1 MIPKH
6 LKPQRGLGSQV
17 TSHRRRER
25 DRIRRIQSDR
35 DQRRMD
41 IARQELVEAKGRL
54 ANSGRQL
61 SYEQAL
67 LLSIVVAQTA
77 VMRSYGLR
85 QTIDSGIGWT
95 ANDIIA
101 FTNFQKITVRYP
113 GSAMPDESSSNDAK
127 LDAIAA
133 IRGVIQHE
141 MGHLRFT
148 IPFKELVEQG
158 HGEVN
163 EIGHTR
169 VAYEYHEDDDTF
181 SYRTVDTANLHR
193 AWNVLE
199 DQRMET
205 LVVKSVP
212 RISSYFCSMIYTH
225 LLDSDT
231 PDDDEVGQWIM
242 FAGRQYLPD
251 FLRSHALIKFIQAH
265 GADKAQ
271 QWYDLVEKYKTS
283 TDAFHMVCT
292 VLEAMDFLT
301 SLGDG
306 DYSTS
311 EHRDRREP
319 NWWETVEKMEKSPEA
334 TPDNACEPSS
344 EDLNKMAGDGN
355 DGSGDGSGDGSSEP
369 AKSKSSTSDT
379 QSDKDKVADE
389 GGSHGVSEQSHADDR
404 QQGSGAS
411 ATGDHDMHATQSVR
425 DMVRDALNDAR
436 QQQRSDSDN
445 KRTLSNTNQR
455 WNASDGELPEE
466 PSIGTAFTSEM
477 LQVCDQLTIGIKQ
490 ALTEIETASQPAWL
504 SHQESGILDPLSYR
518 TKQTGALDYHRRLDG
533 EANSGI
539 DLHVSMLSDVSGSM
553 GGDNIRELSMGIYA
567 MRRACDELGI
577 TTSFVNWSSG
587 AYRVWDEE
595 EVAPVVWAPSGGT
608 DPLPALQAA
617 VWHNKRGASAHL
629 IFVFTDGQFGYNVD
643 LSRYSEG
650 ERRVIL
656 LVLGEKN
663 PWHNDNYGADEHIY
677 IQSCLE
683 LPEQLAH
690 AIKQLDLN

>member
-41 IARQELVEAKGRL
+41 IARQELLQASNRL
-54 ANSGRQL
+54 MNSGRQL

-67 LLSIVVAQTA
+67 LLSTTVAQTA

-85 QTIDSGIGWT
+85 QTIDAGVSWT
-95 ANDIIA
+95 LHDIMA
-101 FTNFQKITVRYP
+101 FTDFNKITVRYP
-113 GSAMPDESSSNDAK
+113 GSAMPNETASNDAK

-158 HGEVN
+158 HGELN

-181 SYRTVDTANLHR
+181 SYRDVVTRNLHH

-212 RISSYFCSMIYTH
+212 RISSYLCSMIYTH
-225 LLDSDT
+225 LLDSD
-231 PDDDEVGQWIM
+231 EEGNEEGKWIM

-251 FLRSHALIKFIQAH
+251 FLRSHALIRFIQAH

-271 QWYDLVEKYKTS
+271 QWYDIVEKYKTS
-283 TDAFHMVCT
+283 TDAFYMMCT
-292 VLEAMDFLT
+292 VLDAMDFLE
-301 SLGDG
+301 SLSDQ

-319 NWWETVEKMEKSPEA
+319 NWWETAEKMDKSPEA

-344 EDLNKMAGDGN
+344 EDLNKMAGESN
-355 DGSGDGSGDGSSEP
+355 DGSGDGSSEP
-369 AKSKSSTSDT
+369 AKSKSSTSDQ
-379 QSDKDKVADE
+379 QSDKDKVADDA
-389 GGSHGVSEQSHADDR
+389 GSKGVSEQSHADKDN
-404 QQGSGAS
+404 GSGAS
-411 ATGDHDMHATQSVR
+411 ATGDHDMHATQSLR
-425 DMVRDALNDAR
+425 DMVRDALNDAV
-436 QQQRSDSDN
+436 QQQRSDADN

-455 WNASDGELPEE
+455 WNSSDGDLPEE
-466 PSIGTAFTSEM
+466 PSIGTAFTTEM
-477 LQVCDQLTIGIKQ
+477 MQVSNQLTIGIKQ
-490 ALTEIETASQPAWL
+490 ALTELETASQPAWQ
-504 SHQESGILDPLSYR
+504 SHQESGIIDALSYR
-518 TKQTGALDYHRRLDG
+518 TKQVGALDYHRRLDG

-553 GGDNIRELSMGIYA
+553 SGDNIQELSVGMYA
-567 MRRACDELGI
+567 MRMACDELGI
-577 TTSFVNWSSG
+577 TTSFINWSSG

-595 EVAPVVWAPSGGT
+595 EVAPVVWSPSGGT
-608 DPLPALQAA
+608 DPTDALQAA
-617 VWHNKRGASAHL
+617 VWHNERGASAHL

-656 LVLGEKN
+656 LELGERN
-663 PWHNDNYGADEHIY
+663 PWRDNDSYGADEHIY
-677 IQSCLE
+677 IKSCLE
-683 LPEQLAH
+683 LPDQLAY
-690 AIKQLDLN
+690 AIKNLDLT

>member
-41 IARQELVEAKGRL
+41 IARQELQQASNRL
-54 ANSGRQL
+54 MNSGRQL

-67 LLSIVVAQTA
+67 LLSTTVAQTA

-85 QTIDSGIGWT
+85 QTIDAGVGWT
-95 ANDIIA
+95 LNDIMA
-101 FTNFQKITVRYP
+101 FTDFNKITVRYP
-113 GSAMPDESSSNDAK
+113 GSAMPNETASNDAK

-181 SYRTVDTANLHR
+181 SYRDVVTRDLHH

-212 RISSYFCSMIYTH
+212 RISSYLCSMIYTH
-225 LLDSDT
+225 LLDSD
-231 PDDDEVGQWIM
+231 EEGNEEGKWIM

-251 FLRSHALIKFIQAH
+251 FLRSHALIRFIQAH

-271 QWYDLVEKYKTS
+271 QWYDIVEKYKTS
-283 TDAFHMVCT
+283 TDAFYMMCT
-292 VLEAMDFLT
+292 VLDAMDFLE
-301 SLGDG
+301 SLSDQ

-319 NWWETVEKMEKSPEA
+319 NWWETAEKMDKSPEA
-334 TPDNACEPSS
+334 TPENACEPSS
-344 EDLNKMAGDGN
+344 EDLNKMAGESN
-355 DGSGDGSGDGSSEP
+355 DGSGDGSSEP
-369 AKSKSSTSDT
+369 AKSKSSTSDQ
-379 QSDKDKVADE
+379 QSDKDKVADA
-389 GGSHGVSEQSHADDR
+389 GSKGVSEQDHADDKN
-404 QQGSGAS
+404 GSGAS
-411 ATGDHDMHATQSVR
+411 ATGNHDMHATQSLR
-425 DMVRDALNDAR
+425 DMVRDALNDAV
-436 QQQRSDSDN
+436 QQQRSDADN

-455 WNASDGELPEE
+455 WNSSDGDLPEE
-466 PSIGTAFTSEM
+466 PSIGTAFTTEM
-477 LQVCDQLTIGIKQ
+477 LQVSNQLTIGIKQ
-490 ALTEIETASQPAWL
+490 ALTELETASQPAWQ
-504 SHQESGILDPLSYR
+504 SHQDSGIIDALSYR
-518 TKQTGALDYHRRLDG
+518 TKQVGALDYHRRLDG

-553 GGDNIRELSMGIYA
+553 SGDNIQELSVGMYA
-567 MRRACDELGI
+567 MRMACDELGI
-577 TTSFVNWSSG
+577 TTSFVNWSTG

-595 EVAPVVWAPSGGT
+595 EVAPVVWAPTGGT
-608 DPLPALQAA
+608 DPTDALQAA
-617 VWHNKRGASAHL
+617 VWHNERGASAHL

-656 LVLGEKN
+656 LELGEKS
-663 PWHNDNYGADEHIY
+663 PWRDDSYGADEHIY
-677 IQSCLE
+677 ITSCLE
-683 LPEQLAH
+683 LPDQLAY
-690 AIKQLDLN
+690 AIKNLDLT